1 MHIELMDLI
10 WSHVITDDNSFS
22 QHSSTEEPDMSFSHH
37 VTQQDGIAQVLME
50 VLAMYALA
58 H

>member
-1 MHIELMDLI
+1 
-10 WSHVITDDNSFS
+10 
-22 QHSSTEEPDMSFSHH
+22 MSFGNQA
-37 VTQQDGIAQVLME
+37 TKQDGIAQVLME

>member
-1 MHIELMDLI
+1 
-10 WSHVITDDNSFS
+10 
-22 QHSSTEEPDMSFSHH
+22 MSFSHH

-58 H
+58 HWTCSRRKLLFKPAS